1 LFKDQQR
8 KVLNQIVKKDVMQAE
23 ESFRAVFNRNYNIMS
38 VMSDARLPIPSALVK
53 NLENVI
59 NTDLRHVFENGNV
72 YTARLDQLA
81 QDAQKWN
88 VKLDKTTI
96 GFAAS
101 QKLHLMIHSL
111 QLNESDIKV
120 LDTMIRIFE
129 VMKKL
134 EISMNL
140 VEFQNA
146 YFSLGISLLVNEQVL
161 FCRQQLQKLDWIQK
175 FNSIGYF
182 SQVKL
187 PRNLEELL

>member
-1 LFKDQQR
+1 
-8 KVLNQIVKKDVMQAE
+8 
-23 ESFRAVFNRNYNIMS
+23 
-38 VMSDARLPIPSALVK
+38 
-53 NLENVI
+53 
-59 NTDLRHVFENGNV
+59 
-72 YTARLDQLA
+72 
-81 QDAQKWN
+81 
-88 VKLDKTTI
+88 
-96 GFAAS
+96 
-101 QKLHLMIHSL
+101 
-111 QLNESDIKV
+111 
-120 LDTMIRIFE
+120 
-129 VMKKL
+129 MKKL